1 MLFFSRDTK
10 LSQTLQHG
18 RWMTVED
25 FRDFF
30 EVGIGMVFYKMRCSK
45 SCYLYDLELVALFD
59 VVEQGGFFG
68 DDFLVD
74 RTTDFY
80 FCVACCLISLFQA
93 IIVLI
98 FTLNTLAVCVNEC
111 PSFAYSSAR
120 SLKSLSY
127 DMRRF
132 YWIFSYIS
140 RQLAI

>member
-1 MLFFSRDTK
+1 
-10 LSQTLQHG
+10 
-18 RWMTVED
+18 MTAED

-30 EVGIGMVFYKMRCSK
+30 EVGIWMLFYEMRCSK

-127 DMRRF
+127 D
-132 YWIFSYIS
+132 I
-140 RQLAI
+140 A